1 MNNISIVG
9 IGKLGLCFALS
20 LEKAGYNVCGVDI
33 SSEYIS
39 SINTK
44 QYKTSEPLV
53 EEYLLTSHNLF
64 ATTELKIA
72 VDMADTIFAVVA
84 TPSLPDGKYDHSQLQ
99 SVCNKLKALGVQETC
114 KHLVVCC
121 TVMPGFTDVLQKELE
136 PFNWAVSYNPEFIAQ
151 GTVIQNQEN
160 PDMILIGEANTE
172 VGNQLEGIYH
182 RFCKNNPKIHKMSR
196 LSAEL
201 TKIGL
206 NCFLVTK
213 IAYANMIGDL
223 AETIGAETDKILNAI
238 GDDSRVGHKFLKYG
252 FGFGG
257 PCLPRDARALEMVA
271 KENNCYSQIPFA
283 ADESNKFHL
292 IKQVDLLE
300 KKIPSK
306 IDPIYFNS
314 VTYKPDSV
322 LIEESQQLKLA
333 AEMAKR
339 GYKIIINERKEVVD
353 AVKKEYQDLFVYQ
366 VRV

>member
-121 TVMPGFTDVLQKELE
+121 TVMPGFTDVLQKE
-136 PFNWAVSYNPEFIAQ
+136 FKSIF
-151 GTVIQNQEN
+151 
-160 PDMILIGEANTE
+160 M
-172 VGNQLEGIYH
+172 
-182 RFCKNNPKIHKMSR
+182 
-196 LSAEL
+196 
-201 TKIGL
+201 
-206 NCFLVTK
+206 
-213 IAYANMIGDL
+213 
-223 AETIGAETDKILNAI
+223 
-238 GDDSRVGHKFLKYG
+238 
-252 FGFGG
+252 
-257 PCLPRDARALEMVA
+257 
-271 KENNCYSQIPFA
+271 
-283 ADESNKFHL
+283 
-292 IKQVDLLE
+292 
-300 KKIPSK
+300 
-306 IDPIYFNS
+306 
-314 VTYKPDSV
+314 
-322 LIEESQQLKLA
+322 
-333 AEMAKR
+333 MAKCNHHILHVSTMSFW
-339 GYKIIINERKEVVD
+339 GAYLD
-353 AVKKEYQDLFVYQ
+353 KKQSGKTFYHENFEKCHTDRMIPKSLNWIKL
-366 VRV
+366 